1 MANKYHRVLV
11 KLSGEALADH
21 ANNGILEAKRL
32 KEVATAIKLMVNRG
46 VDVCVVVGAGNI
58 WRGKLADSIGVER
71 TTADHMGMLG
81 TIINALA
88 LQSSLENIGVQ
99 SRVMT
104 SFEIKEVAEPYI
116 RRRAIRHLE
125 KNRVVIFGGG
135 TGIPYFTT
143 DTTAALRANEMECD
157 AIMMAKNG
165 VDGVYSADPKRN
177 PDAVFFPKLSY
188 KEMLGKDLG
197 IMDNT
202 ALSLCMNTNIEL
214 RVFNMDKLENFE
226 KILDGEDIGT
236 TIKKEI

>member
-1 MANKYHRVLV
+1 MANKYNRVLV

-32 KEVATAIKLMVNRG
+32 KEVAMAIRLMVNRG

-188 KEMLGKDLG
+188 KDMLAKDLG
-197 IMDNT
+197 VMDNT